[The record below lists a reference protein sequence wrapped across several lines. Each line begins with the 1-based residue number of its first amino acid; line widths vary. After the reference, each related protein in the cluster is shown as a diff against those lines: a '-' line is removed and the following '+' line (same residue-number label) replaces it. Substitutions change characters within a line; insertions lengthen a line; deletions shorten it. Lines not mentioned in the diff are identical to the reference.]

1 MLAGLSIFHIA
12 ALHQYGSTNP
22 LGVNTQTSTIP
33 FGPYFGTKDLLGVL
47 FLLLVF
53 AILVFFYPDLL
64 GHVAV
69 LVGNNHYY
77 DSAVCWNSLSI
88 FTTRDVSLVV
98 LKCALQPSQDW
109 VAAHTY
115 KSRSPSV
122 TQVCAATKGRPALL
136 SLLKRAGQTL
146 SYN

>member
-1 MLAGLSIFHIA
+1 M
-12 ALHQYGSTNP
+12 HQYGSTNP

-64 GHVAV
+64 GYVAV

-77 DSAVCWNSLSI
+77 DSAVCWNYLSI
-88 FTTRDVSLVV
+88 LTTRDVRVVV
-98 LKCALQPSQDW
+98 LW
-109 VAAHTY
+109 
-115 KSRSPSV
+115 
-122 TQVCAATKGRPALL
+122 LL
-136 SLLKRAGQTL
+136 SSVWRPPAAGPRAAAPHLHGRL
-146 SYN
+146 A